1 MKFRTDLV
9 DEDVAKELVKVE
21 NTSNENLDISVVE
34 LDEESAKKYN
44 RKKGIYS
51 TINTIG
57 IVEDNIMLEEDI
69 TIELIKLI
77 KDTISYYK
85 IKPKLIFVVGL
96 GNKQITPDAIGPK
109 AVEGLI
115 VNNHIEDENEIKI
128 IAIAPGVMGQ
138 TGMESANIVKSIV
151 DSYNPDLVIAI
162 DALATKS
169 TKRLFKSIQLASS
182 GIAPGSGVN
191 NKRLELSYET
201 LGCHV
206 LAIGVPTVVDI
217 VSIFN
222 EYNIED
228 ENLDNNFFLTSK
240 EVDDLIKHT
249 SIIISK
255 AINISL
261 LDLK

>member
-21 NTSNENLDISVVE
+21 NTNNENLDISVVE
-34 LDEESAKKYN
+34 LDDESAKKYN

-77 KDTISYYK
+77 KNTISYYK

-169 TKRLFKSIQLASS
+169 TKRLFW
-182 GIAPGSGVN
+182 
-191 NKRLELSYET
+191 
-201 LGCHV
+201 
-206 LAIGVPTVVDI
+206 
-217 VSIFN
+217 F
-222 EYNIED
+222 
-228 ENLDNNFFLTSK
+228 NNFILW
-240 EVDDLIKHT
+240 
-249 SIIISK
+249 
-255 AINISL
+255 
-261 LDLK
+261 